1 MRRPARFLSV
11 TPNENPPAE
20 GCAPNPPAEG
30 CDPNPNADA
39 DDGWAEPK
47 LVNGEE
53 FGGWLSNTP
62 ADVGCDPN
70 EKTPL
75 AALPPPAVPNTLAV
89 PNWAGAAEP
98 PKE

>member
-1 MRRPARFLSV
+1 MRRPATFLSV
-11 TPNENPPAE
+11 TPNENPPPAE
-20 GCAPNPPAEG
+20 GCAPNPY
-30 CDPNPNADA
+30 ADA
-39 DDGWAEPK
+39 DGGWAEAK
-47 LVNGEE
+47 LVKGEE

-75 AALPPPAVPNTLAV
+75 ATLPPPGTAVPNTLDE
-89 PNWAGAAEP
+89 PNWAGVAEP